1 MSQISEAPASAVPAS
16 SSWALAPDLPET
28 LPALIRQSAEKFA
41 GQSAIVDGAVTI
53 SYADLLVR
61 SQAVARSL
69 IALGVQAGDRVA
81 VWAPN
86 LHEWILAACGT
97 HAAGAVL
104 VPLNT
109 RMKGG
114 EAADILERSGTK
126 VLFCIGDFLGQYY
139 PVLLAGQ
146 RPATLE
152 HIVVLR
158 DGFQADTSPPGDMAW
173 RYFMGLGCAMSP
185 AQVLARE
192 QALRADSTADLMF
205 TSGTTGRP
213 KGVMSAHGPTIR
225 AFSTWSRVVGLEP
238 GDRYLIVNPFF
249 HSFGYKAGW
258 VAAFIQG
265 APVIYWGE

>member
-1 MSQISEAPASAVPAS
+1 MSLLSETPVGAVSESFA
-16 SSWALAPDLPET
+16 WALAPDLPDT
-28 LPALIRQSAEKFA
+28 LPALIRQGAAKFA
-41 GQSAIVDGAVTI
+41 EQAAIVDGAVTI

-81 VWAPN
+81 IWAPN

-139 PVLLAGQ
+139 PALLDGQ
-146 RPATLE
+146 RPATLL
-152 HIVVLR
+152 HTMVLGT
-158 DGFQADTSPPGDMAW
+158 GFQADAG
-173 RYFMGLGCAMSP
+173 
-185 AQVLARE
+185 
-192 QALRADSTADLMF
+192 RATWP
-205 TSGTTGRP
+205 GRP
-213 KGVMSAHGPTIR
+213 FWKSAARCRPPKSRR
-225 AFSTWSRVVGLEP
+225 ANR
-238 GDRYLIVNPFF
+238 
-249 HSFGYKAGW
+249 H
-258 VAAFIQG
+258 
-265 APVIYWGE
+265 